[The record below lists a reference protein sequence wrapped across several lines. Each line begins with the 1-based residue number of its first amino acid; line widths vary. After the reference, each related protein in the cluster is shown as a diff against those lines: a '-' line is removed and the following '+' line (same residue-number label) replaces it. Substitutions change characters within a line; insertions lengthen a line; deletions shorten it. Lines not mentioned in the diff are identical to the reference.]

1 MGLSQ
6 TRRAHFLCLLL
17 NSLAAPQLS
26 GCQALSVSWLH
37 LQQEMGLTI
46 VLPELVIFQY
56 VFVWIPPTL
65 RLPNPRLY
73 SALDL
78 LSTYYKPSSVLS
90 MVGQGWVRK
99 GLVWEWE
106 GHDDLG

>member
-1 MGLSQ
+1 MGLGQ

-46 VLPELVIFQY
+46 VLPEPVIFQY

-65 RLPNPRLY
+65 VSQTP
-73 SALDL
+73 ACIQL
-78 LSTYYKPSSVLS
+78 LIY
-90 MVGQGWVRK
+90 
-99 GLVWEWE
+99 
-106 GHDDLG
+106 

>member
-1 MGLSQ
+1 MTPQLHDFPSLWLTADLSKQSQPPSHLGSESGKRDSALSLLLMGLGQ

-26 GCQALSVSWLH
+26 DCQALSVSWLL

-46 VLPELVIFQY
+46 VLPESVIFQY

-65 RLPNPRLY
+65 HL
-73 SALDL
+73 
-78 LSTYYKPSSVLS
+78 
-90 MVGQGWVRK
+90 
-99 GLVWEWE
+99 
-106 GHDDLG
+106 